1 MSPKELRNFLDTLL
15 VQQAHAPTEYRAGY
29 CDALKYIADWMDETE
44 DE

>member
-15 VQQAHAPTEYRAGY
+15 VQQAHAPTEYRAGFI
-29 CDALKYIADWMDETE
+29 DAVRYIADWIDE